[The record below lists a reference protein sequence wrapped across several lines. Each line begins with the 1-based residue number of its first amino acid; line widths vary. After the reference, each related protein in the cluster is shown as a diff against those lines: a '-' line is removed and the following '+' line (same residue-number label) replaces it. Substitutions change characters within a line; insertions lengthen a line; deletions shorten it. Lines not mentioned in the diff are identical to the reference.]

1 MFGRLSRPARPGDE
15 PALQAKHVRAA
26 EEVCKLYFASLKNAK
41 LVGSYDGVIVE
52 GGQGRGPIETAC
64 ESWRKLEYA
73 LQTLLKVERDVI
85 MEVCVYET
93 PIEALARRPNLVHFR
108 KVAKAHGAIVQTLRC
123 GLERLADRWGLDLGA
138 PQDA

>member
-1 MFGRLSRPARPGDE
+1 MCRNDSSGAYGAIGGDQRPWLDGGD
-15 PALQAKHVRAA
+15 
-26 EEVCKLYFASLKNAK
+26 
-41 LVGSYDGVIVE
+41 
-52 GGQGRGPIETAC
+52 GRGPIEIAC

-73 LQTLLKVERDVI
+73 LQDLLKVERDVI

-93 PIEALARRPNLVHFR
+93 PIETLARRRDLVHFR
-108 KVAKAHGAIVQTLRC
+108 KQGKAEGAIVQSLRC